1 MEIFNIPKGNRILFE
16 AELKPIQG
24 ERFQPTGFADVG
36 AGTFVLPDGRRKLL
50 VESVQSVANR
60 MESALIGDDNRL
72 KPEFE
77 GLSYIHVQLTGESK
91 SQTSSLVE
99 AHRINS
105 PFIIS
110 DESFRQKFCVAA
122 EYEKGKLLDWKR
134 IAKALFYYDI
144 NSLLHGVFLANLED
158 GRVKVAR
165 AVSGF
170 IEADNVR
177 EAVSGGVKNN
187 PLDPTGTLRAANY
200 DKDVYGNV
208 PYQRVEYTAE
218 KIMAY
223 FLIDLGLLRSYKLE
237 PEAFELLVNLS
248 LYKIQFFLSEG
259 LRLRTACSFAVEG
272 RIKVAEPDGMA
283 IPSMEDLTLLIQRGI
298 EKCRQKELLG
308 ESPLEIVTNT
318 KIKKKENSPDKAA
331 VAPSDSTE

>member
-1 MEIFNIPKGNRILFE
+1 MEKYMTGNRILFE
-16 AELKPIQG
+16 VELKPIQG
-24 ERFQPTGFADVG
+24 DRFQPTGFADVG
-36 AGTFVLPDGRRKLL
+36 AGTFVLPNGRRKLV

-60 MESALIGDDNRL
+60 MEQALIGNDNRL
-72 KPEFE
+72 KAEFE
-77 GLSYIHVQLTGESK
+77 GLSYIHVQLSGESE

-110 DESFRQKFCVAA
+110 DESFRKEFCDAA
-122 EYEKGKLLDWKR
+122 AYQKGKLLDWPR

-177 EAVSGGVKNN
+177 EVVTGGVKNN
-187 PLDPTGTLRAANY
+187 PLDPTGTLRAVNY

-218 KIMAY
+218 NITAY
-223 FLIDLGLLRSYKLE
+223 FFIDLGLLRSYKLD
-237 PEAFELLVNLS
+237 PDAFELLVNLS
-248 LYKIQFFLSEG
+248 LYKIQFFLAEG
-259 LRLRTACSFAVEG
+259 LRLRTACSFAVTG
-272 RIKVAEPDGMA
+272 RLKVAEPEGMV
-283 IPSMEDLTLLIQRGI
+283 IPSMEELVLLIKEGI
-298 EKCRQKELLG
+298 VKGRQKKLLG
-308 ESPLEIVTNT
+308 ESPLELVTNT
-318 KIKKKENSPDKAA
+318 KIKKKEAAQDKGAVNPPDSA
-331 VAPSDSTE
+331 E